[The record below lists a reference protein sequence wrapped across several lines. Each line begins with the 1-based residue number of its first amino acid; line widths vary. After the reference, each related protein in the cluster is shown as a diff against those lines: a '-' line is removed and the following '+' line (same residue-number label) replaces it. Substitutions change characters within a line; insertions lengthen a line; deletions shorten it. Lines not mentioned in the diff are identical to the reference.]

1 MRNIKNISDKR
12 YLIDYANIQ
21 AGIIKYQ
28 KNFLDEDQFYDFIK
42 NPYKGF
48 PLLLPLGLKYFD
60 YSNCKSSFFIN
71 KHFFYKK
78 IYLVNNNRKINYL
91 DKIINIPEWYCTGAV
106 PKKKFKNY
114 VKNIIKQNLQ
124 IKKKIYY
131 LKKKFPNLIAFQTRN
146 IPHYGH
152 QKIIEYLLSRF
163 NCVIINPL
171 TGIKKR
177 GDVKS
182 NILEKIFRIL
192 IKNNYSKKNIFY
204 LPIVANFFY
213 AGPRESMHHLNLRE
227 MLGFTNFIIGRDHA
241 GIGKI
246 YDPLDAYNFCKK
258 YKKKFIIKPF
268 LIKGAYYSKIS
279 KSVEVNKKNIKKN
292 SIINISGT
300 AFRSFIQKKK
310 IYNFANPLLQEYIH
324 KMKNKIFY

>member
-1 MRNIKNISDKR
+1 MRNIKNISEKR

-28 KNFLDEDQFYDFIK
+28 KNFLNEDQFYDFVK
-42 NPYKGF
+42 NAYKGF
-48 PLLLPLGLKYFD
+48 PLLLPLGLKSFD
-60 YSNCKSSFFIN
+60 YSNCKSFFFIN
-71 KHFFYKK
+71 KNFFYKK
-78 IYLVNNNRKINYL
+78 IYLINNRRKINYL

-106 PKKKFKNY
+106 LKEKFKKY
-114 VKNIIKQNLQ
+114 VKTIIRQNLR
-124 IKKKIYY
+124 IKNKIYS
-131 LKKKFPNLIAFQTRN
+131 LKKKFSNLIAFQTRN

-171 TGIKKR
+171 TGMKKK

-192 IKNNYSKKNIFY
+192 IKNNYSKRNIFY
-204 LPIVANFFY
+204 LPIIANFFY
-213 AGPRESMHHLNLRE
+213 AGPRESLHHLNLRE

-241 GIGKI
+241 GVGKI
-246 YDPLDAYNFCKK
+246 YNPLDAYNFCKK

-268 LIKGAYYSKIS
+268 LTKGAYYSKIS
-279 KSVEVNKKNIKKN
+279 KTVEINKKKTKKN

-300 AFRSFIQKKK
+300 VFRSYIRKKK
-310 IYNFANPLLQEYIH
+310 IYSFASPLLQEYIH
-324 KMKNKIFY
+324 KIKNKIFY